1 MRNLRVWIFL
11 FKFAWMKIRKTM
23 KSSLK
28 TYRSTLSGLLA
39 AALIAVASIAMTSCR
54 CNRKATHEID
64 LDGMHVQLPDTLRV
78 GMLNSPT
85 TYFDYR
91 GTPMGYDYELMD
103 RFSKFYGLEFKV
115 IVGGTISEMIEWLD
129 QGKIDVLAS
138 PVPVTSEFQ
147 DRAILCGPRNVS
159 TQVLVQNTDLRKDS
173 IVKDVTDLIG
183 REVAVQSD
191 SKYFYRMQNLNEEI
205 GGGIR
210 IRPLS
215 KDTISD
221 DDLLNMVWKGEV
233 GLTVVDSDVAEA
245 ALSYYPGLDIS
256 VSVSLEQYNRWAV
269 APDAHGIAKA
279 LDRWF
284 ADEKENEEEVFKK
297 YYHLSKLEFFD
308 MPKDE
313 IEDIKTITFVD
324 GRISPYDHIFK
335 AAGKKAG
342 LDWRLIAALAY
353 VESHFDAD
361 VRSWAGALGIMQVMP
376 RTAASHGYS
385 PEEMLDPA
393 KCVDVAVKTLGDLN
407 SMFEKRIPDIA
418 ERENFIL
425 ASYNSGPAHILDAIA
440 LADKYGLNPRKWDD
454 NVEAAAIMKS
464 KPAYYRDPV
473 VKNGY
478 FRAKETVNFVH
489 KVQSAYTYFKERT

>member
-1 MRNLRVWIFL
+1 
-11 FKFAWMKIRKTM
+11 MKILQNSDSVAEKRHFAFFAFTIAI
-23 KSSLK
+23 SL
-28 TYRSTLSGLLA
+28 LLA
-39 AALIAVASIAMTSCR
+39 SCQCKR
-54 CNRKATHEID
+54 NKGHEID

-91 GTPMGYDYELMD
+91 GTPMGYDYELME
-103 RFSKFYGLEFKV
+103 RFTKFYGIQFKV
-115 IVGGTISEMIEWLD
+115 IVGGTISEMVQWLD
-129 QGKIDVLAS
+129 EGKIDVLAS

-159 TQVLVQNTDLRKDS
+159 SQVLVQKTNVPKDS
-173 IVKDVTDLIG
+173 IVKDVTDLVG
-183 REVAVQSD
+183 REVTVQND

-210 IRPLS
+210 ITPLA

-221 DDLLNMVWKGEV
+221 DDLLSMVWKGDIPM
-233 GLTVVDSDVAEA
+233 TVVDSDVAEA

-256 VSVSLEQYNRWAV
+256 VKVSLDQYSRWAV
-269 APDAHGIAKA
+269 APDALGFAKA

-284 ADEKENEEEVFKK
+284 ADEKDDEKEVFKK
-297 YYHLSKLEFFD
+297 YYHLSKLEYFD
-308 MPKDE
+308 SPDYNFD
-313 IEDIKTITFVD
+313 DIKSITFAN

-335 AAGKKAG
+335 AAANKSGI
-342 LDWRLIAALAY
+342 DWRLIAAIAY

-361 VRSWAGALGIMQVMP
+361 VKSWAGALGIMQVMP
-376 RTAASHGYS
+376 RTASSHGYS
-385 PEEMLDPA
+385 PQEMLNPT
-393 KCVDVAVKTLGDLN
+393 KCVDVAVKTLSDLN
-407 SMFEKRIPDIA
+407 RMFEKKIPDKT

-425 ASYNSGPAHILDAIA
+425 ASYNSGPGHVLDAIA
-440 LADKYGLNPRKWDD
+440 LAQKYGLNSQKWDD
-454 NVEAAAIMKS
+454 NVETAAIMKS

-478 FRAKETVNFVH
+478 FRAKETVNFVQ
-489 KVQSAYTYFKERT
+489 KVQSAYSYFKDRT